1 LPPNYDGNKSWSD
14 LTTFPYINEYLGGDN
29 CGKNTPA
36 FPAWGRWCQQDAS
49 AHQFGD
55 DLSTNITLQHL
66 RAAKVDPQNRPFFIA
81 VGYHRYDWDLPES
94 CGCLRSFVPRSL
106 LVRFGWYTQSVV
118 ARPHLPW
125 AVPKEYY
132 DLYPAA
138 AEIAAPT
145 HPEVPKGMYPMAWHA
160 IPGPGFPTQWNV
172 SLPGNSSRANRR
184 AYYAA
189 VSFLDHQVGIVLA
202 ELQQLGFANNTL
214 VVFHSDHV
222 SLNP

>member
-1 LPPNYDGNKSWSD
+1 MPALTSLGTICRRTLPCSTSGPPRWTRKID
-14 LTTFPYINEYLGGDN
+14 LFLLPLDTTGMIGISQKAADACAPSYL
-29 CGKNTPA
+29 
-36 FPAWGRWCQQDAS
+36 
-49 AHQFGD
+49 
-55 DLSTNITLQHL
+55 
-66 RAAKVDPQNRPFFIA
+66 
-81 VGYHRYDWDLPES
+81 
-94 CGCLRSFVPRSL
+94 VPCCC
-106 LVRFGWYTQSVV
+106 GWYTQSVV

-222 SLNP
+222 SLTILNISVSIAT